1 MVVRTLE
8 SLCSDDGEA
17 YVPMTVD
24 PLLGNPEVALRQ
36 VGNGDPVITWA
47 PTAADLYG
55 RGSGTYLD
63 LAGDGLQP
71 GCVYATDSARYAP
84 PADAAV
90 YAHVATEKGR
100 PGYLALQYFSY
111 WYYNDWNDKHESDWE
126 FIQVL
131 FKADTVEEA
140 LAEDPLSVGYA
151 QHTGGETAAWD
162 SDKLE
167 REGTRPVVYASEN
180 SHASYFAP
188 ALYLGR
194 GASEGFGCDNTQ
206 GPSTRLDP
214 RAVLLPDAA
223 SGPDDPFA
231 WLAFTGRWGE
241 RQSGPNNGPDGPTL
255 KPRWTA
261 PVTWQE
267 ELRDDAFVIPGGSE
281 TPPTLIG
288 TFCRVV
294 ETGSVIYV
302 KLAAE
307 PARVLFVLGLLLLVV
322 LWLLR
327 RTSWS
332 RVPATPVLR
341 RRRGGQIVRAAA
353 RTWAGRPLAFMVVGL
368 LAVPVGLLASL
379 ISVAL
384 SWIPYLGEAVDVST
398 NRGDPVSRML
408 IASGV
413 GTLLWPVTVLL
424 VSAATAHVLGTS
436 GGRRPARWDWRPGID
451 AVRETG
457 RRLPLLVRAY
467 GPIEL
472 AVVLL
477 NLTVVGAPLAGW
489 LVVRYQLMGPVA
501 MLEQGSADDLRL
513 RASGLVRHRWWHT
526 AVFALGIW
534 AGIHAI
540 GVAIGLLVLVA
551 ATGLPLWAGSLVV
564 MAVEVA
570 LTPLGGIALT
580 LLYGDAAVEHDEPD
594 AAGEP
599 GPEPSPVSAGP
610 SPAAP

>member
-1 MVVRTLE
+1 MLLTPLTSDATAGSAGADSGDTAAAQELADRYRPVVVVRTLE

-140 LAEDPLSVGYA
+140 LAEDPVSVGYA

-206 GPSTRLDP
+206 DRAPGWTRGPCCSPTP
-214 RAVLLPDAA
+214 RAVRTTP
-223 SGPDDPFA
+223 SPG
-231 WLAFTGRWGE
+231 WR
-241 RQSGPNNGPDGPTL
+241 SPDGGENVRAVPT
-255 KPRWTA
+255 TA
-261 PVTWQE
+261 PT
-267 ELRDDAFVIPGGSE
+267 D
-281 TPPTLIG
+281 PPSSRAG
-288 TFCRVV
+288 
-294 ETGSVIYV
+294 
-302 KLAAE
+302 
-307 PARVLFVLGLLLLVV
+307 
-322 LWLLR
+322 LR
-327 RTSWS
+327 R
-332 RVPATPVLR
+332 
-341 RRRGGQIVRAAA
+341 
-353 RTWAGRPLAFMVVGL
+353 
-368 LAVPVGLLASL
+368 
-379 ISVAL
+379 
-384 SWIPYLGEAVDVST
+384 
-398 NRGDPVSRML
+398 
-408 IASGV
+408 
-413 GTLLWPVTVLL
+413 
-424 VSAATAHVLGTS
+424 
-436 GGRRPARWDWRPGID
+436 
-451 AVRETG
+451 
-457 RRLPLLVRAY
+457 
-467 GPIEL
+467 
-472 AVVLL
+472 
-477 NLTVVGAPLAGW
+477 
-489 LVVRYQLMGPVA
+489 
-501 MLEQGSADDLRL
+501 
-513 RASGLVRHRWWHT
+513 
-526 AVFALGIW
+526 
-534 AGIHAI
+534 
-540 GVAIGLLVLVA
+540 
-551 ATGLPLWAGSLVV
+551 
-564 MAVEVA
+564 
-570 LTPLGGIALT
+570 
-580 LLYGDAAVEHDEPD
+580 
-594 AAGEP
+594 
-599 GPEPSPVSAGP
+599 
-610 SPAAP
+610 